1 MLRHVCQYIFELVSV
16 VEDFL
21 SSLCESHHLLRNL
34 YLRIVKNR
42 FVVVD
47 APQELAVCHGNLL
60 LPWINHHVSVTKSLL
75 SPEDDYLRLI

>member
-1 MLRHVCQYIFELVSV
+1 MLRHVRQYVSELVSV
-16 VEDFL
+16 IKDFL

-47 APQELAVCHGNLL
+47 APHELAVCHGNLL
-60 LPWINHHVSVTKSLL
+60 FPWINHHVSVTESLL
-75 SPEDDYLRLI
+75 GPEDDYLRLI